1 RADQPGVRVAE
12 QVDRDPG
19 SEIEIAGAV
28 LGDQVGVFA
37 AYVSHAAPG
46 IDGHQRSNR
55 HGGSESYGERESAND
70 EWRPPSTGSGGRR
83 LCPFMVLAGP
93 GQTAGPGWE
102 RRSRR
107 RSALNGHKVDRRE
120 LSSSVDLEIELEAVA
135 FVDPGQ
141 ARTLDRADMDERVFL
156 AVVARDEA
164 EALHRV
170 EELDRARG
178 LVTGQLALRPGRP
191 LLHRNDVSDDLQ
203 VGGGNLASAI
213 DQVELQLLPLGEA
226 FKARALDLAD
236 MDEHVLT
243 ALVALDEAETLL
255 RREELHLAPA
265 GADDLRGHPA
275 AARRTAAIAAEASGT
290 RAAEAAAAAARSAV
304 RTAEAIAAAPPVIT
318 SEARRATVREGIETL
333 LSETVPLVAPPAA
346 TTSIVTHLP
355 NLPSSRPRSSPG
367 DAGDAHTGRK
377 RGLAPL
383 LQRRTY
389 SLQKNDV
396 RTF

>member
-1 RADQPGVRVAE
+1 
-12 QVDRDPG
+12 
-19 SEIEIAGAV
+19 
-28 LGDQVGVFA
+28 
-37 AYVSHAAPG
+37 PG

-170 EELDRARG
+170 EELHLARAR
-178 LVTGQLALRPGRP
+178 A
-191 LLHRNDVSDDLQ
+191 
-203 VGGGNLASAI
+203 A
-213 DQVELQLLPLGEA
+213 DQ
-226 FKARALDLAD
+226 RAQ
-236 MDEHVLT
+236 
-243 ALVALDEAETLL
+243 
-255 RREELHLAPA
+255 P
-265 GADDLRGHPA
+265 PA
-275 AARRTAAIAAEASGT
+275 APRPAAN
-290 RAAEAAAAAARSAV
+290 AAAAARPSAGG
-304 RTAEAIAAAPPVIT
+304 RRAAPARPV
-318 SEARRATVREGIETL
+318 EL
-333 LSETVPLVAPPAA
+333 
-346 TTSIVTHLP
+346 
-355 NLPSSRPRSSPG
+355 
-367 DAGDAHTGRK
+367 
-377 RGLAPL
+377 
-383 LQRRTY
+383 
-389 SLQKNDV
+389 
-396 RTF
+396 